1 LTGRGAAPLCRGRE
15 QPPEAHAKGNAM
27 TSPDSKKFIVMYLI
41 PTAVMDDWKKIDPEK
56 RKPDEEKLMGE
67 WSAWTKD
74 HAKMILDTNAGGKTK
89 LVTASGVSDFRN
101 DIILYSIVEAGS
113 LEEAAKS
120 LENHPHL
127 QIPQSSIQVM
137 EIRPMNGM

>member
-1 LTGRGAAPLCRGRE
+1 
-15 QPPEAHAKGNAM
+15 M

-56 RKPDEEKLMGE
+56 RKADEEKLMGE

-89 LVTASGVSDFRN
+89 LVMASGVSDFRN

>member
-1 LTGRGAAPLCRGRE
+1 
-15 QPPEAHAKGNAM
+15 M

-56 RKPDEEKLMGE
+56 RKAEEEKLMAE

-74 HAKMILDTNAGGKTK
+74 HAGMILDTNAGGKTR

-101 DIILYSIVEAGS
+101 DIMLYSIVEAAS
-113 LEEAAKS
+113 LDDAAKTF
-120 LENHPHL
+120 ENHPHL
-127 QIPQSSIQVM
+127 TIPQASIQVM
-137 EIRPMNGM
+137 EIRKMSEM

>member
-1 LTGRGAAPLCRGRE
+1 
-15 QPPEAHAKGNAM
+15 M

-56 RKPDEEKLMGE
+56 RKAEEEKLMAE

-74 HAKMILDTNAGGKTK
+74 HAKMILDTNAGGKTQ
-89 LVTASGVSDFRN
+89 LVTAGGVSDFRN
-101 DIILYSIVEAGS
+101 DIVLYSVVEAAS
-113 LEEAAKS
+113 QEEAAKAF
-120 LENHPHL
+120 ENHPHL

-137 EIRPMNGM
+137 EIRPMSGM